1 MERLQKVIA
10 NAGICS
16 RRQAEALIVENKV
29 KVNDVIVN
37 QLGTKVSLQDKI
49 EVDGKILSQEQK
61 VYILFNKPKNCVSTL
76 SDDRGRPTVIDYL
89 KDVSQRV
96 YPIGR
101 LDFDTTGV
109 LLFTNDGDFANSLAH
124 PSKAIDKVYIAT
136 VKGCVTLDQLK
147 PLETGVVIDYKQ
159 TAPAKIRLIRVNQEK
174 DYSVIEI
181 IIHEG
186 RNRQIKKMF
195 DAIGIRVMKLNRDK
209 FAGLTVTG
217 LEPGQYRY
225 LTEQEVEKLR
235 KGLTHE
241 INSRTR

>member
-10 NAGICS
+10 NAGVCS
-16 RRQAEALIVENKV
+16 RRQAEELIINNKV
-29 KVNDVIVN
+29 KVNGEIVN
-37 QLGTKVSLQDKI
+37 QLGTKVDLDAKI
-49 EVDGKILSQEQK
+49 EVDGKILAQENK
-61 VYILFNKPKNCVSTL
+61 VYLLFNKPKNCVSTL

-89 KDVSQRV
+89 KDIKERV

-109 LLFTNDGDFANSLAH
+109 LLFTNDGDFANALAH

-136 VKGCVTLDQLK
+136 VKGIVKIDQLE
-147 PLETGVVIDYKQ
+147 PLVKGVEIDFKV
-159 TAPAKIRLIRVNQEK
+159 TAPAKVRIIKNNLEK

-195 DAIGIRVMKLNRDK
+195 EAINIRVMKLNRDR
-209 FAGLTVTG
+209 FAGLSADG
-217 LEPGQYRY
+217 LEAGQYRH
-225 LTEQEVEKLR
+225 LSKE
-235 KGLTHE
+235 E
-241 INSRTR
+241 INRLKNGVKQ